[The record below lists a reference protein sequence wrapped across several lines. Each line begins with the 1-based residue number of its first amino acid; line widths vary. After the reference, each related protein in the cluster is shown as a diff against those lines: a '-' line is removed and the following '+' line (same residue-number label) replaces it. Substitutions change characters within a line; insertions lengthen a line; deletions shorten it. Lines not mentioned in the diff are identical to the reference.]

1 MGGGIIDNFCID
13 DSSEAVHILI
23 VEDDKDM
30 RNFLKSILNPHYKII
45 LANSADRALAILQER
60 TVDLIVSDVIMP
72 GMNGID
78 FCRQLKSDIGY
89 SHIPIVILSAKT
101 DLRAKIAG
109 LDAGAEVY
117 LEKPFSGKYL

>member
-1 MGGGIIDNFCID
+1 
-13 DSSEAVHILI
+13 
-23 VEDDKDM
+23 M

-117 LEKPFSGKYL
+117 LEKPFSGKYLCAQITSILHNRQIIKSMFCKNPKLLCEK

>member
-60 TVDLIVSDVIMP
+60 T
-72 GMNGID
+72 
-78 FCRQLKSDIGY
+78 
-89 SHIPIVILSAKT
+89 
-101 DLRAKIAG
+101 
-109 LDAGAEVY
+109 
-117 LEKPFSGKYL
+117 